1 MAGTIK
7 VRIQGSGDDG
17 SPSADDLVDQLRDY
31 LDILEAVEAAHA
43 SDDQN
48 AIVWRVVEARR
59 FNPFEFTL
67 HADSRVYATDV
78 SRRAAAVAR
87 RFSEGMN
94 ALKSTPARPPF
105 FTDGALKK
113 AQQTFHR
120 VTNGLNLSEI
130 EFDDVGVPD
139 FRVTPVVARS
149 AEKNAQLALKPVDKP
164 YKEFGTIEGV
174 TRGADVDGHGRRLL
188 YVRHRLTGDIVK
200 CVLSGDALAK
210 IGAHTV
216 AEIYLGIRVRVQGV
230 IRFNRPG
237 HIFQVDANDVVYA
250 RPRHELPT
258 VDDILDEGFTGGL
271 RTEEYLERIRDAG
284 LHS

>member
-7 VRIQGSGDDG
+7 VRIQGSGADG

-31 LDILEAVEAAHA
+31 LDILEAVEAAQA
-43 SDDQN
+43 ADGQN
-48 AIVWRVVEARR
+48 AIVWRVTEARR

-67 HADSRVYATDV
+67 HADPRVYATDV
-78 SRRAAAVAR
+78 SRRAAAVAH

-94 ALKSTPARPPF
+94 ALKSAPARPAF
-105 FTDGALKK
+105 FTDEALKK
-113 AQQTFHR
+113 AQRTFHR
-120 VTNGLNLSEI
+120 VTNGLNLSEF
-130 EFDDVGVPD
+130 EFDDAVPD
-139 FRVTPVVARS
+139 FRVTPVAARS
-149 AEKNAQLALKPVDKP
+149 AEKNVQLALKPVDKP
-164 YKEFGTIEGV
+164 YKELGSVEGV

-188 YVRHRLTGDIVK
+188 YIRHRLSGEIVK
-200 CVLSGDALAK
+200 CVLSGEALAT

-216 AEIYLGIRVRVQGV
+216 ADIYVGMRVSVRGV

-237 HIFQVDANDVVYA
+237 HILQVEATDVVYA

-271 RTEEYLERIRDAG
+271 RTEDYLERLRDVG
-284 LHS
+284 LHT